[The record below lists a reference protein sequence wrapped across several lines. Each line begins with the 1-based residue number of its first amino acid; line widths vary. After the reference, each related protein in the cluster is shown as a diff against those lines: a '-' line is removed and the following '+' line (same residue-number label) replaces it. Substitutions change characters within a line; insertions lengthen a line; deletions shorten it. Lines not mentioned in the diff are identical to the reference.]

1 MYHHIN
7 SDKYSNNLDVF
18 EKHIKYISENFNSTF
33 PSTVLPEKAICLV
46 FDDGYYD
53 FYAYVF
59 PLLKKYKVKALLA
72 VVPKYILDDTEK
84 EDHERLNYQHD
95 ELFEQYKNASFCTYK
110 ELKEMQDSQL
120 IQIVSH
126 SYSHVN
132 LLGDDVDLLEE
143 LQKSKQVLET
153 KLNIKVDSFV
163 YPFGKYNQAVL
174 NETMKHYAYSFRIGN
189 GINKD
194 FSGVN
199 NVIYR
204 VNADNL
210 VDEKSLF
217 SFANMSKYWFKTW
230 VKRIVG
236 NRK

>member
-7 SDKYSNNLDVF
+7 SDKYSNNNDVF
-18 EKHIKYISENFNSTF
+18 EKHLNHISKNFNSTF
-33 PSTVLPEKAICLV
+33 PTSTPPKKAVCLV

-53 FYAYVF
+53 FYKFVF

-72 VVPKYILDDTEK
+72 VIPKYILGDTDK
-84 EDHERLNYQHD
+84 EDHQRLNKKHD
-95 ELFEQYKNASFCTYK
+95 ELFKHYKEGTFCTYK
-110 ELKEMQDSQL
+110 ELKEMHDSGL
-120 IQIVSH
+120 VQIVSH

-132 LLGDDVDLLEE
+132 LLDDHVDVTEE
-143 LQKSKQVLET
+143 LQKSKQILEE
-153 KLNIKVDSFV
+153 KLTIQIDSFV
-163 YPFGKYNQAVL
+163 YPFGKYNQDIL
-174 NETMKHYAYSFRIGN
+174 DETMKYYTYSFRIGN

-204 VNADNL
+204 INGDNL

-217 SFANMSKYWFKTW
+217 SCINMTKFRFKTW
-230 VKRIVG
+230 IKRIVG

>member
-1 MYHHIN
+1 
-7 SDKYSNNLDVF
+7 
-18 EKHIKYISENFNSTF
+18 
-33 PSTVLPEKAICLV
+33 V

-84 EDHERLNYQHD
+84 EAHERLNYQHD